1 MGRLRRLTH
10 VRSDKMVRIDLDGCV
25 CARRALS
32 SGETVQLE
40 LQKVEPGSAGP
51 QPAAPPAPRLKEPP
65 HSPAARRLLQ
75 GPDPDTSAFLSW
87 ISFTVSLVAPPE
99 LSLTMCK
106 R

>member
-1 MGRLRRLTH
+1 MAACVRDVHMLRTELGA
-10 VRSDKMVRIDLDGCV
+10 DGT
-25 CARRALS
+25 ASLRLS